1 MDQTFMLNAMIL
13 NRMKTDSTMSDV
25 LFTTV
30 ALILI
35 TYFSNKVK
43 LMSFDH
49 VNWKNCINY
58 FSKKNRVEYE
68 GKLSCRMD
76 RYENRVNHTACFSNS
91 FSALWKFIIDSTK
104 TNPSIY
110 SIKEHNYTIKSM
122 VDDESSI
129 FTVNQF
135 DEFTIDAALGIYAL
149 TYIFRESNEEEDA
162 NKNTKSSANKTD
174 RIIIELYSIVSN
186 VNTIKEF
193 VDRLTV
199 AYIDNI
205 ENLRKN
211 KQFIYS
217 LEKLDFE
224 ENSYERWKEISFE
237 STRTFDNLFFENRE
251 TVKNKLDYFLQN
263 KAWYY
268 EKGIPYSLGIGIH
281 GPPGT
286 GKTSFIKALAN
297 YTHRHIVT
305 ISLKMIKTKKQLDGV
320 FFEERY
326 SHDNKKHSVTFDKK
340 IIVFEDIDCV
350 GDIVKNRATKE
361 LKTPIISLF
370 DEKDPLAGLIKIPSA
385 SMKPIE
391 DPITLDDILNLW
403 DGICE
408 TPGRIMILTSN
419 HYDELDP
426 ALRRPGR
433 IDVTLEMQNASRQII
448 AEMHKH
454 LFKQD
459 IDDAVL
465 AQIPDRFYSPAEI
478 INIYVNDP
486 TNNAK
491 FCERLCMGKNV

>member
-13 NRMKTDSTMSDV
+13 NRMKTDSTMSEV
-25 LFTTV
+25 LFATL

-35 TYFSNKVK
+35 TYISNRVK
-43 LMSFDH
+43 TMSFDR
-49 VNWKNCINY
+49 VNWKNLGNY
-58 FSKKNRVEYE
+58 FYKKNSVEYE
-68 GKLSCRMD
+68 GKISCRMLM
-76 RYENRVNHTACFSNS
+76 YETRFNQTACFSNS
-91 FSALWKFIIDSTK
+91 FRALWKFIIDSTK

-110 SIKEHNYTIKSM
+110 SIKEYNYTIKTIA
-122 VDDESSI
+122 DDESSI
-129 FTVNQF
+129 FTVNQS
-135 DEFTIDAALGIYAL
+135 DEFTIDVALGIYAT
-149 TYIFRESNEEEDA
+149 TYIFRESNDDEDA
-162 NKNTKSSANKTD
+162 TKTTKSNSNKTE

-205 ENLRKN
+205 QFLREN

-217 LEKLDFE
+217 LDKLDFE
-224 ENSYERWKEISFE
+224 DGTYERWKEISFE

-251 TVKNKLDYFLQN
+251 LIKNKLDYFLQN
-263 KAWYY
+263 KAWYC

-305 ISLKMIKTKKQLDGV
+305 ISLKMIKTKKQLDDV

-326 SHDNKKHSVTFDKK
+326 SHDNKKHSVTFNKK
-340 IIVFEDIDCV
+340 IIVFEDIDCI
-350 GDIVKNRATKE
+350 GDIVKNRETKE
-361 LKTPIISLF
+361 IKMPIINVF
-370 DEKDPLAGLIKIPSA
+370 DEKDLIAKIP
-385 SMKPIE
+385 MKPIE

-408 TPGRIMILTSN
+408 TPGRIMVLTSN
-419 HYDELDP
+419 HYGELDP

-433 IDVTLEMQNASRQII
+433 IDITLEMQNASRQII
-448 AEMHKH
+448 AEMHRH

-459 IDDAVL
+459 IADDVL
-465 AQIPDRFYSPAEI
+465 ARIPDRFYSPAEI
-478 INIYVNDP
+478 INIFVNDP
-486 TNNAK
+486 TDNVK
-491 FCERLCMGKNV
+491 FCERLCMEKNV